1 MGAARKQQLRV
12 TNGGASSYTNLATTT
27 AAFLTPSPTPA
38 LYRGWPQERDCQYLR
53 TTSTT
58 RMSSTRALPPFHR
71 SDNGNRVSSKNSPLT
86 LLRFEFSTTSSSSS
100 SSSTS
105 LEGESTGGTIMTTT
119 TERQNNA
126 AREKKEKSNQ
136 EQSAYTTSST
146 AAASTTTTTKKK
158 KKTSSSSNLPIDPY
172 GPLKSILSKNIDDE
186 NNNNNNNNDVDDD
199 DDYLAQYTLPQTIL
213 GRDDYRTTLKP
224 NTRIVAFGDVH
235 GDIDALR
242 SFLITAMILDPTS
255 SNDEPLWCG
264 GNTICVQ
271 TGDVLDRG
279 DDELACFRLLATLSR
294 QAHMA
299 GGALL
304 LLYGNHESLNA
315 AGLFQYANVQGN
327 AEFECDV
334 GTRIDY
340 NLRSNRWRLQF
351 AGNEPS
357 RWATLE
363 PGGLLCENLLS
374 NMMVA
379 CVVGR
384 TVFVHAGLTAN
395 HLRVVKDSGIG
406 EGGVAAAVG
415 GGGGGEYKKNGITR
429 LNEQAREW
437 ILKTHHGNNN
447 NYGEYDTVE
456 DVIAA
461 AQNRAKVASKT
472 MPDCLGGGVG
482 AASPVWMRDYSQPN
496 DREPKNIAKT
506 SVMISD
512 ALLASGPDVRRMV
525 MGHTPQRQINSALGG
540 RAWRID
546 VGASKGVM
554 GGTPEVLEIIHM
566 GGEDGEDVI
575 NILTVNGDRVSGTE
589 RSVSKDDNAIM
600 DFFDMRR

>member
-1 MGAARKQQLRV
+1 
-12 TNGGASSYTNLATTT
+12 
-27 AAFLTPSPTPA
+27 
-38 LYRGWPQERDCQYLR
+38 
-53 TTSTT
+53 
-58 RMSSTRALPPFHR
+58 MSLF
-71 SDNGNRVSSKNSPLT
+71 SPLT
-86 LLRFEFSTTSSSSS
+86 LLRFEFSTSSS
-100 SSSTS
+100 
-105 LEGESTGGTIMTTT
+105 EGDTAGGITTMT

-126 AREKKEKSNQ
+126 AMEKSNQ
-136 EQSAYTTSST
+136 EDEVRSSST
-146 AAASTTTTTKKK
+146 TQPSTTATKK
-158 KKTSSSSNLPIDPY
+158 KKTSSSSLSSNLHIDPH
-172 GPLKSILSKNIDDE
+172 GPLKSILSKHDDDE
-186 NNNNNNNNDVDDD
+186 NNDNNGNNDDDDD
-199 DDYLAQYTLPQTIL
+199 DDYLSQYTLPPTIL
-213 GRDDYRTTLKP
+213 GRDDYRTTIKP
-224 NTRIVAFGDVH
+224 KTRIVAFGDVH

-255 SNDEPLWCG
+255 TNDEPLWSG

-294 QAHMA
+294 QAVKA

-315 AGLFQYANVQGN
+315 AGLFQYANPEGN
-327 AEFECDV
+327 SEFEREV

-384 TVFVHAGLTAN
+384 TVFGHAGLTAN
-395 HLRVVKDSGIG
+395 HLRVVKDSSGIG
-406 EGGVAAAVG
+406 EGDVA
-415 GGGGGEYKKNGITR
+415 GGGGGEYNKNGITR

-437 ILKTHHGNNN
+437 ILKTHHGDNN
-447 NYGEYDTVE
+447 NYGEYDTVQE
-456 DVIAA
+456 VIAA

-496 DREPKNIAKT
+496 DR
-506 SVMISD
+506 
-512 ALLASGPDVRRMV
+512 
-525 MGHTPQRQINSALGG
+525 
-540 RAWRID
+540 
-546 VGASKGVM
+546 
-554 GGTPEVLEIIHM
+554 
-566 GGEDGEDVI
+566 
-575 NILTVNGDRVSGTE
+575 
-589 RSVSKDDNAIM
+589 
-600 DFFDMRR
+600 

>member
-1 MGAARKQQLRV
+1 MGGISGTVMHQQ
-12 TNGGASSYTNLATTT
+12 
-27 AAFLTPSPTPA
+27 
-38 LYRGWPQERDCQYLR
+38 QQQQRDCRYLK

-58 RMSSTRALPPFHR
+58 TRMSTSFPPFHR
-71 SDNGNRVSSKNSPLT
+71 NNNGKRMSSSSPLT
-86 LLRFEFSTTSSSSS
+86 LLRFEFSTSSS
-100 SSSTS
+100 
-105 LEGESTGGTIMTTT
+105 EGDTAGGITTMTT
-119 TERQNNA
+119 TERQYIA
-126 AREKKEKSNQ
+126 AKE
-136 EQSAYTTSST
+136 EEVQSSST
-146 AAASTTTTTKKK
+146 TQPSTTATKKK
-158 KKTSSSSNLPIDPY
+158 KTTSSSSNLHIDPH
-172 GPLKSILSKNIDDE
+172 GPLKFILSKKDDDE
-186 NNNNNNNNDVDDD
+186 NNNNNNNGSNNDNNND
-199 DDYLAQYTLPQTIL
+199 DDYDYLSQYTLPPTIL

-224 NTRIVAFGDVH
+224 KTRIVAFGDVH

-255 SNDEPLWCG
+255 TNDEPLWSG
-264 GNTICVQ
+264 GGTICVQ
-271 TGDVLDRG
+271 TGDILDRG
-279 DDELACFRLLATLSR
+279 DDELACFRLLATLAR
-294 QAHMA
+294 QAHKA

-315 AGLFQYANVQGN
+315 AGLFQYANSEGN
-327 AEFECDV
+327 AEFEREV

-357 RWATLE
+357 RWASLE
-363 PGGLLCENLLS
+363 PGGMLCENLFS

-395 HLRVVKDSGIG
+395 HLRGVKDSSGID
-406 EGGVAAAVG
+406 EGDVAG
-415 GGGGGEYKKNGITR
+415 GGRGEYNKNGITR

-447 NYGEYDTVE
+447 NYGEYDTVQE
-456 DVIAA
+456 VIAA

-506 SVMISD
+506 SIMITD
-512 ALLASGPDVRRMV
+512 ALQASGPDVRRMV

-575 NILTVNGDRVSGTE
+575 NILTVNGDRVSAKE

>member
-1 MGAARKQQLRV
+1 MG
-12 TNGGASSYTNLATTT
+12 GGILGT
-27 AAFLTPSPTPA
+27 AM
-38 LYRGWPQERDCQYLR
+38 QVRDCRYLR
-53 TTSTT
+53 TTTTARMQST
-58 RMSSTRALPPFHR
+58 SFPPFHR
-71 SDNGNRVSSKNSPLT
+71 IDNGKRMSLSSPLT
-86 LLRFEFSTTSSSSS
+86 LLRFEFSTS

-105 LEGESTGGTIMTTT
+105 SEGDIAGGTTMTTT

-126 AREKKEKSNQ
+126 AMEKSNQ
-136 EQSAYTTSST
+136 EQSSSSSSSRT
-146 AAASTTTTTKKK
+146 AAAAAAAASTKTTTTTTATKMKKK
-158 KKTSSSSNLPIDPY
+158 TTTSSSSNLPIDPY
-172 GPLKSILSKNIDDE
+172 GPLKSILSKNDDDE
-186 NNNNNNNNDVDDD
+186 NNNNNNNDNDD
-199 DDYLAQYTLPQTIL
+199 DDYLSQYTLPPTIL
-213 GRDDYRTTLKP
+213 GRDDYRTTIKP
-224 NTRIVAFGDVH
+224 KTRIVAFGDVH
-235 GDIDALR
+235 GDVDALR
-242 SFLITAMILDPTS
+242 TFLITAMILDPTS
-255 SNDEPLWCG
+255 TNDEPLWSG
-264 GNTICVQ
+264 GSTICVQ

-294 QAHMA
+294 QAVKA

-315 AGLFQYANVQGN
+315 AGLFQYANPEGN
-327 AEFECDV
+327 AEFEREV

-395 HLRVVKDSGIG
+395 HLRVVKDSSGIG
-406 EGGVAAAVG
+406 EGDVA
-415 GGGGGEYKKNGITR
+415 GGGGEYNKNGITR

-456 DVIAA
+456 EVIAA

-512 ALLASGPDVRRMV
+512 ALLASGLDVRRMV

-566 GGEDGEDVI
+566 GGENGEDVI
-575 NILTVNGDRVSGTE
+575 NILTVNGDRVSSKE